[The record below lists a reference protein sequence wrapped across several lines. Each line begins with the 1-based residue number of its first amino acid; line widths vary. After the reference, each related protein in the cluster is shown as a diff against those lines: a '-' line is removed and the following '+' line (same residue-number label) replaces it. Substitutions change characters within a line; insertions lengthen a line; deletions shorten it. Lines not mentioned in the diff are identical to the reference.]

1 LFIVL
6 GIYLIIF
13 LFDKVHFFSSIEF
26 FVKTLIK
33 LIPTLIIIF
42 VIMFLTN
49 YFVKPKT
56 LAKLMGKGS
65 GVVAWII
72 TIASGIISTGPI
84 YMWYPLL
91 SELKNKGVRP
101 ALISTFLYN
110 RAVKIPLMPMLILY
124 FGIKYTIILTVVM
137 IVISVV
143 QGLTTEKI
151 VEVLE

>member
-1 LFIVL
+1 MINCKNNFGLCFLFIVL

-13 LFDKVHFFSSIEF
+13 LLDKVHFFSSIEF

-42 VIMFLTN
+42 VTMFLTN

-101 ALISTFLYN
+101 ALISTSL
-110 RAVKIPLMPMLILY
+110 
-124 FGIKYTIILTVVM
+124 
-137 IVISVV
+137 
-143 QGLTTEKI
+143 
-151 VEVLE
+151 

>member
-1 LFIVL
+1 
-6 GIYLIIF
+6 
-13 LFDKVHFFSSIEF
+13 
-26 FVKTLIK
+26 
-33 LIPTLIIIF
+33 
-42 VIMFLTN
+42 MFLTN
-49 YFVKPKT
+49 CFVKPKT

-72 TIASGIISTGPI
+72 TIVSGIISTGPI

-137 IVISVV
+137 IFISVV